1 MGEAQ
6 GSLGLGGWGQGVRR
20 ALETVQGAS
29 EEQGQGLDRVIGMVL
44 GVLGKEGQ

>member
-6 GSLGLGGWGQGVRR
+6 GSLGLRGWGQGVRQ

-29 EEQGQGLDRVIGMVL
+29 EEQGQGLDRVIGMAL